1 MRHPPVSCGGGRF
14 PLTVPRAP
22 GNSAASLPP
31 LVAVAHGSAD
41 PRATATVTAL
51 LGIARRRA
59 AGAGLPGIDAR
70 AAYLGHTPPTLA
82 QALSALG
89 APAGGGAAPRRH
101 AVVLPLLLTGAY
113 HATTDIPALLRD
125 ARAAL
130 PWLRV
135 AYGSALGPHPLLLRA
150 LERRL
155 AEAVAGPLQPRSTAV
170 VLAAAGSAD
179 PQGRA
184 AVAGTA
190 ARWQAARGW
199 HSVTPAYASAA
210 PPAPGEAVEAALRG
224 GARRVVVATYLLAP
238 GIFADQ
244 IRRDSFAAGAAAVSA
259 ALGAAPEVADVVLDR
274 YAGALAAG
282 GSWNPG
288 EPRAPQVPSRRAAA
302 AV

>member
-210 PPAPGEAVEAALRG
+210 SSWPRTCSRPASSPTRSGGTHSPRGRRRSPQPLGQRRRSPTWFWTATPGRSPPAAHGIRG
-224 GARRVVVATYLLAP
+224 NHGPRRFHPGARPPRSEARP
-238 GIFADQ
+238 GP
-244 IRRDSFAAGAAAVSA
+244 VP
-259 ALGAAPEVADVVLDR
+259 APE
-274 YAGALAAG
+274 
-282 GSWNPG
+282 
-288 EPRAPQVPSRRAAA
+288 PR
-302 AV
+302 